1 MRKQFSISKK
11 PALDDRSLEGG
22 IEWIVARELAP
33 IQSELLRL
41 RAYVDALREAQ
52 EPW

>member
-1 MRKQFSISKK
+1 MRKLTAKK
-11 PALDDRSLEGG
+11 TPVDDRSLEGG
-22 IEWIVARELAP
+22 IEWIIARELAP

>member
-1 MRKQFSISKK
+1 MKKQMQKK
-11 PALDDRSLEGG
+11 SAIEDRDLEGG

>member
-1 MRKQFSISKK
+1 MKKQMQRK
-11 PALDDRSLEGG
+11 PAIESRGLEGG

-33 IQSELLRL
+33 IQNELLRL